1 MGTFPLGIGSAL
13 CDLLV
18 PRHLLSRSLH
28 GQEESGAPQPIPI
41 EDSAPHLPKGPESAA
56 ESRSSR
62 ILLQKKTP
70 GMSLSGP
77 ASHTQVS
84 QTPTLGPGEAQPGL
98 PLGAA
103 LSLGCDCPARV

>member
-28 GQEESGAPQPIPI
+28 GQEESAAPQPIPI

-56 ESRSSR
+56 ESRSSQDPPAEENSR
-62 ILLQKKTP
+62 HEPQWPSIPHP
-70 GMSLSGP
+70 GEP
-77 ASHTQVS
+77 DPH
-84 QTPTLGPGEAQPGL
+84 LGPRRGSARAAPGCSIVL
-98 PLGAA
+98 
-103 LSLGCDCPARV
+103 RV